1 MRVQC
6 LEREPDMG
14 EMELSYEKIELL
26 GGIWKEGNV
35 FIVNLC
41 EMLYN
46 QLFHLPSPW
55 DAPINK

>member
-1 MRVQC
+1 
-6 LEREPDMG
+6 MG